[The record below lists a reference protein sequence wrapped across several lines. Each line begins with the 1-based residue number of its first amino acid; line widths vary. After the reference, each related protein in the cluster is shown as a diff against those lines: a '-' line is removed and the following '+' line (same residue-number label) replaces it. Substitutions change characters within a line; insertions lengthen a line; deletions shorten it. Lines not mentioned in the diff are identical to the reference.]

1 MNKRIIIP
9 VLSLI
14 FVLAISQL
22 ASAVI
27 FDVAAAR
34 EEEWKRYEAYKA
46 DYIKTNDLEASSDYI
61 YEANLVKNFG
71 FYGPDYYYIPPS
83 VLQAKYNP
91 PLQGD
96 VYSTANR
103 GETSS
108 IYQPSAV
115 KYFGDQVNGRYAG
128 YIPSNLGGTYFD
140 HPYSYQASGYLTI
153 NYPSYGSY
161 GSYGYSGYGNYGY
174 GGYGNY
180 GGYGYSDYGFGDYDY
195 SGYGYGGYSGYSSGS
210 GSFQGYDYYIN
221 DAYSEEPAY
230 YARIAE
236 PLSGGFYIV
245 GYY

>member
-1 MNKRIIIP
+1 MNKKIIIP

-34 EEEWKRYEAYKA
+34 EEEWERYEAYKA
-46 DYIKTNDLEASSDYI
+46 DYIKTNDLEAFSDYI
-61 YEANLVKNFG
+61 YEPNLVKNFG

-83 VLQAKYNP
+83 VLQAKYNL
-91 PLQGD
+91 PLHGA

-108 IYQPSAV
+108 I
-115 KYFGDQVNGRYAG
+115 
-128 YIPSNLGGTYFD
+128 
-140 HPYSYQASGYLTI
+140 
-153 NYPSYGSY
+153 YPSYGSY

-195 SGYGYGGYSGYSSGS
+195 SGYGYGG
-210 GSFQGYDYYIN
+210 Q
-221 DAYSEEPAY
+221 
-230 YARIAE
+230 R
-236 PLSGGFYIV
+236 
-245 GYY
+245 